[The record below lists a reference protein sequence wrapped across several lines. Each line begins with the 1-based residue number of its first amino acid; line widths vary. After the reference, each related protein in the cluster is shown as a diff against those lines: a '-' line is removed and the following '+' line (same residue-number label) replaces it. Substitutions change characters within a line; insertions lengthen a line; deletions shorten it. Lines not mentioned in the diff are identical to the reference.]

1 MHEVLAEKYVAK
13 AMEYEGADSDC
24 HPLPG
29 TAEQLTFALV
39 SVARE
44 RNRAEHLLRNIVKQ
58 YEKSVFMRT
67 ADMHPDTCECLR
79 CAVDDASSHIAK
91 LDRKSI

>member
-1 MHEVLAEKYVAK
+1 MHEALAERYVAK
-13 AMEYEGADSDC
+13 AMEYEGADNDL

-44 RNRAEHLLRNIVKQ
+44 RNRAENLLRKMVKA

-67 ADMHPDTCECLR
+67 ADTHHDNCECLR
-79 CAVDDASSHIAK
+79 CAFDDAEAHVK
-91 LDRKSI
+91 RLDGNL